1 MIAWGSFAMA
11 VNTTSTTRNLEHY
24 SYCVKGL
31 FNKQKPAGRAIRCRT
46 GRKFPTFFTD
56 LATASGSAKTGR
68 RVRPFENGQL
78 ERRNPTGVRRPDW
91 RRNRRSQSV
100 SRKFRREAFHGFR
113 FSGAPDE
120 LVQLCR
126 AAEDSD
132 FEKNWF
138 HSIGLESF
146 EHGQSIYRRLARSH
160 RQVEAYSIEN
170 FSP

>member
-78 ERRNPTGVRRPDW
+78 ERRNPTGFRRP
-91 RRNRRSQSV
+91 
-100 SRKFRREAFHGFR
+100 EAFHGFR